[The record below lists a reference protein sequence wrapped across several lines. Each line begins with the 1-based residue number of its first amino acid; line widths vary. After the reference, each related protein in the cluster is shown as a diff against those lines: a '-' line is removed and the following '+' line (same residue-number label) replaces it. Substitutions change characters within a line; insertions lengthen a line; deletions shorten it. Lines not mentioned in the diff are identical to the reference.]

1 MEPRS
6 KLSKAASIA
15 VIIGGTV
22 AAIVSYWAGD
32 SIFPYALMALVFAV
46 TEVVYRRRERR
57 AE

>member
-6 KLSKAASIA
+6 KFVKAGSIA
-15 VIIGGTV
+15 VIIGSVIAT
-22 AAIVSYWAGD
+22 IVSYAAGN
-32 SIFPYALMALVFAV
+32 SVFPHALMALVFAV